1 VTARRPDGE
10 RAEDLTGLLKRWG
23 RGDRQALEALV
34 PLVEAELRK
43 IARRYLRG
51 EGRHHTVD
59 GTTSLV
65 NETYT
70 CLLRQRQIQWEHR
83 LHFFGIAAR
92 IMRQIL
98 VDHARRRQAR
108 KRGGGKANVT
118 LDVDLAPPGAKRGL
132 EVVELIALH
141 DALNGLAALDARQAR
156 VVELRFF
163 GGLTIEETAESLQV
177 SLDTVNRDWRNA
189 KLWLRRELVGSSPPV
204 GARSI

>member
-10 RAEDLTGLLKRWG
+10 RTEDLTGLLKRWG

-43 IARRYLRG
+43 IARRYLRR

-70 CLLRQRQIQWEHR
+70 CLLRQRQIQREHR

-92 IMRQIL
+92 IMRQVL

-108 KRGGGKANVT
+108 KRGGGKANVI

-141 DALNGLAALDARQAR
+141 GRQAR

-177 SLDTVNRDWRNA
+177 SLDTVKRDWRNA
-189 KLWLRRELVGSSPPV
+189 RLWLRRELVGTGPPP
-204 GARSI
+204 ATPSI